1 MATIKSEDHFAND
14 YFVGEGNKLGAL
26 PADFGENQEL
36 LQKVIKAGKDV
47 KKGQVVEIT
56 GDCVVSPTSA
66 ASAKVLGVAMF
77 SAKSG
82 EEVSVESE
90 GLFKM
95 IASATITA
103 GDKLESAADGKVAK
117 LAGSNSIGIAITSAT
132 ADEYVYVK
140 FSI

>member
-1 MATIKSEDHFAND
+1 MAQIKSEDHFVND
-14 YFVGEGNKLGAL
+14 YKIGEGNMIGAL
-26 PADFGENQEL
+26 PAEFGEDLALNQ
-36 LQKVIKAGKDV
+36 KAIKAGADL

-77 SAKSG
+77 DAKKD
-82 EEVSVESE
+82 EEVSVETE

-95 IASATITA
+95 VAGGTITA
-103 GDKLESAADGKVAK
+103 GDKVASATGGKVAT
-117 LAGSNSIGIAITSAT
+117 STENTIGIAITSAT

>member
-1 MATIKSEDHFAND
+1 MAQIKYDDHFVND
-14 YFVGEGNKLGAL
+14 YFVGEGNKIGAL
-26 PADFGENQEL
+26 PAEFGEDLALNQ
-36 LQKVIKAGKDV
+36 KMIKAGADV

-56 GDCVVSPTSA
+56 GDAVVSPTSG

-77 SAKSG
+77 DAKSG
-82 EEVSVESE
+82 EEIAVEAE

-95 IASATITA
+95 VAGGTIAA
-103 GDKLESAADGKVAK
+103 GSKVVSAAEGKVAT
-117 LAGSNSIGIAITSAT
+117 GTENTIGIAITSAT

>member
-1 MATIKSEDHFAND
+1 MAQIKSEDHFVND
-14 YFVGEGNKLGAL
+14 YKIGEGNMIGAL
-26 PADFGENQEL
+26 PAEFGEDLALNQ
-36 LQKVIKAGKDV
+36 KAIKAGADL

-77 SAKSG
+77 DAKKD
-82 EEVSVESE
+82 EEVSVETE

-95 IASATITA
+95 VAGGTITA
-103 GDKLESAADGKVAK
+103 GDKVASAADGKVAT
-117 LAGSNSIGIAITSAT
+117 AIENTIGIAITSAT

>member
-1 MATIKSEDHFAND
+1 MATVKYDDHFVND
-14 YFVGEGNKLGAL
+14 YFINEGNKIGAL
-26 PADFGENQEL
+26 PAEFGENQEL
-36 LQKVIKAGKDV
+36 LQKAIKAGANI

-56 GDCVVSPTSA
+56 DDCIVSPTSA

-77 SAKSG
+77 DAKAN
-82 EEVSVESE
+82 EEVAVESE

-103 GDKLESAADGKVAK
+103 GDKVESAADGKVAK
-117 LAGSNSIGIAITSAT
+117 LAGTNSIGIAITSAT

>member
-1 MATIKSEDHFAND
+1 MAQIKSEDHFVND
-14 YFVGEGNKLGAL
+14 YKIGEGNMIGAL
-26 PADFGENQEL
+26 PAEFGEDLALNQ
-36 LQKVIKAGKDV
+36 KAIKAGADL

-77 SAKSG
+77 DAKKD
-82 EEVSVESE
+82 EEVSVETE

-95 IASATITA
+95 VAGGTITA
-103 GDKLESAADGKVAK
+103 GDKVASAADGKVAT
-117 LAGSNSIGIAITSAT
+117 ATENTIGIAITSAT

>member
-1 MATIKSEDHFAND
+1 MAQIKSEDHFVND
-14 YFVGEGNKLGAL
+14 YKIGEGNMIGAL
-26 PADFGENQEL
+26 PAEFGEDLALNQ
-36 LQKVIKAGKDV
+36 KAIKAGADL

-77 SAKSG
+77 DAKKD
-82 EEVSVESE
+82 EEVSVETE

-95 IASATITA
+95 VAGGTITA
-103 GDKLESAADGKVAK
+103 GDKVASAADGKVAT
-117 LAGSNSIGIAITSAT
+117 ATENTIGIAITSAT
-132 ADEYVYVK
+132 ADKYVYVK

>member
-1 MATIKSEDHFAND
+1 MATIKSEDHFVND
-14 YFVGEGNKLGAL
+14 YKIGEGNMIGAL
-26 PADFGENQEL
+26 PAEFGEDLALN
-36 LQKVIKAGKDV
+36 QKVIKAGADV

-56 GDCVVSPTSA
+56 GDCVVSPTTA

-77 SAKSG
+77 DAKKD
-82 EEVSVESE
+82 EEVAVEAE

-95 IASATITA
+95 VAAGTITA
-103 GDKLESAADGKVAK
+103 GSKVASATGGKVA
-117 LAGSNSIGIAITSAT
+117 AGTENTIGIAITSAT

>member
-1 MATIKSEDHFAND
+1 MAVIKNEDHFVND
-14 YFVGEGNKLGAL
+14 YKIGEGNMIGAL
-26 PADFGENQEL
+26 QAEFGEDLALE
-36 LQKVIKAGKDV
+36 QKVIKAGADV

-56 GDCVVSPTSA
+56 GDAVVSPTSA

-77 SAKSG
+77 DAKSG
-82 EEVSVESE
+82 EEVAVETE

-95 IASATITA
+95 VASATITA
-103 GDKLESAADGKVAK
+103 GAKVTSAKDGKVAV
-117 LAGSNSIGIAITSAT
+117 GTENTIGIAITSAT

>member
-1 MATIKSEDHFAND
+1 MATVKSEDHFVND
-14 YFVGEGNKLGAL
+14 YKIGEGNMIGAM
-26 PADFGENQEL
+26 PAEFGENQVL
-36 LQKVIKAGKDV
+36 NQKVIKAGADV

-56 GDCVVSPTSA
+56 DDCVVSPTSD

-77 SAKSG
+77 DAKKD
-82 EEVSVESE
+82 EEVSVEAE

-95 IASATITA
+95 VAGGTITA
-103 GDKLESAADGKVAK
+103 GSKVVSAADGKVAS
-117 LAGSNSIGIAITSAT
+117 GTENTIGIAISSAT

>member
-1 MATIKSEDHFAND
+1 MAQIKSEDHFVND
-14 YFVGEGNKLGAL
+14 YKIGEGNMIGAL
-26 PADFGENQEL
+26 PAEFGEDLALNQ
-36 LQKVIKAGKDV
+36 KAIKAGADL

-77 SAKSG
+77 DAKKD
-82 EEVSVESE
+82 EEISVETE

-95 IASATITA
+95 VAGGTITA
-103 GDKLESAADGKVAK
+103 GDKVASAADGKVAT
-117 LAGSNSIGIAITSAT
+117 ATENTIGIAITSAT

>member
-1 MATIKSEDHFAND
+1 MAQIKSEDHFVND
-14 YFVGEGNKLGAL
+14 YKIGEGNMIGAL
-26 PADFGENQEL
+26 SAEFGEDLALNQ
-36 LQKVIKAGKDV
+36 KAIKAGVDL

-77 SAKSG
+77 DAKKD
-82 EEVSVESE
+82 EEVSVETE

-95 IASATITA
+95 VAGGTITA
-103 GDKLESAADGKVAK
+103 GDKVASAADGKVAT
-117 LAGSNSIGIAITSAT
+117 AAEDTIGIAITSAT